1 MSGGPEYLAE
11 AVTKNGSPLSMCEL
25 NGEDCDDSVISK
37 ASSDNLIQQMSSHSV
52 GVISRLE
59 SSSWPISF
67 GFVGETQKFF

>member
-11 AVTKNGSPLSMCEL
+11 AVTKNGSPLSMREL

-37 ASSDNLIQQMSSHSV
+37 ASGQLIQQISSHSV

-59 SSSWPISF
+59 SSSWPRLF
-67 GFVGETQKFF
+67 GFSSETQKFF

>member
-11 AVTKNGSPLSMCEL
+11 AVTKNGSPLSMREL

-37 ASSDNLIQQMSSHSV
+37 ASDHLIQQMSSHSV
-52 GVISRLE
+52 GVTSRLE

-67 GFVGETQKFF
+67 DFVCETQKFF